1 MLTDDE
7 LATFRERGYI
17 VLRAVFDHTELAKAL
32 SVTTTIQTKSAGAQ
46 ACAGVQVYYIF
57 ACSSHGSCHNTL
69 SAAVHPFGLYQTA
82 TAHGSIANSNETG
95 FTCDCDAGYT
105 GTTCENTY
113 CTGQACS
120 DHGSCVDGNSSYTC
134 KCLAGFIGTNCS
146 AIDYCHHDINVTCSD
161 HGSCVNS
168 NSSYTCS
175 CTQGYF
181 GKSCAWHV
189 LPPYAYG
196 VVGGILV
203 AVAGCWLLFCRRKPS
218 NTYDTSSYSQ
228 IQQQPA
234 QDVGTN
240 RYNKATESNYEN
252 LPVQPPPSS
261 GSLASS
267 VGRTRVG
274 MAVRQCRQCNTRA
287 PAGTER
293 FCRSC
298 GATI

>member
-1 MLTDDE
+1 ME
-7 LATFRERGYI
+7 SSP
-17 VLRAVFDHTELAKAL
+17 AL
-32 SVTTTIQTKSAGAQ
+32 SSDGKILYVGSGDFNLYAINTVDGSKNWNFTTGGAVESSPALSSDGKILYVGSGDHNLYAINTIEGGKNWNFSTG
-46 ACAGVQVYYIF
+46 AGVFSSPALSSDGKVVYVGSNDHNIYSIVDNCYQETC
-57 ACSSHGSCHNTL
+57 ASHGTC
-69 SAAVHPFGLYQTA
+69 V
-82 TAHGSIANSNETG
+82 NSRTSY
-95 FTCDCDAGYT
+95 TCDCTPGYT
-105 GTTCENTY
+105 GKDC
-113 CTGQACS
+113 G
-120 DHGSCVDGNSSYTC
+120 
-134 KCLAGFIGTNCS
+134 
-146 AIDYCHHDINVTCSD
+146 AIDYCHHGINVTCSD

-252 LPVQPPPSS
+252 LPV
-261 GSLASS
+261 
-267 VGRTRVG
+267 GRTRVG